1 MGTRGP
7 APKRESQRRR
17 ENKPERPIEHI
28 DGAAPAPP
36 LDLDVHPLAEAM
48 YDALCS
54 SMEAGYLTAASWQRA
69 RISAYVLSE
78 QLNRHE
84 VSSVMYTALQQDWK
98 ALLIDPAEQ
107 RRLGIE
113 VNRAPEVDED
123 EVSAV
128 AALDEYR
135 ASRTG

>member
-7 APKRESQRRR
+7 APKRASQRRR
-17 ENKPERPIEHI
+17 ENKPDRPIEHI
-28 DGAAPAPP
+28 DGAVPPPP
-36 LDLDVHPLAEAM
+36 LDLEVHPLAAAM
-48 YDALCS
+48 YDALCG

-98 ALLIDPAEQ
+98 ALLIDPGEQ

-123 EVSAV
+123 ELAAVS
-128 AALDEYR
+128 ALDEYR
-135 ASRTG
+135 RSS